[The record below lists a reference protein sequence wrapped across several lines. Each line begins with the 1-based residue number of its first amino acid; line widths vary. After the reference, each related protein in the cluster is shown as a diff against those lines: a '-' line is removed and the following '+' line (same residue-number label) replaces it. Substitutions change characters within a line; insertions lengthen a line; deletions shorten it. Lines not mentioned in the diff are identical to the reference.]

1 MATLSE
7 LDGVRLDALARQLAD
22 AHRQPAHT
30 VPAAAF
36 AGLSVEDAMA
46 IQHRTLALLAERAL
60 VTKVGIDA
68 GGRGIAAPI
77 YASLAGPDG
86 TSLALPARGV
96 LGIEVEIAVRLAA
109 TITPEMAT
117 AGEAAVLP
125 AIASYHVGVEI
136 VGSRFDD
143 RAVAGANGQ
152 LADNLN
158 TAGYVWSES
167 PWSRGLDLADV
178 RIDVEVDGKRF
189 WQGPGANPF
198 GSILAPVIS
207 YARARLDSFGALDAG
222 MLVTTG
228 SLCGLVAI
236 NRPYTIRAGIAGS
249 APVTLTFR

>member
-1 MATLSE
+1 MATASE
-7 LDGVRLDALARQLAD
+7 LDDARLDALAQQLAE
-22 AHRQPAHT
+22 AHRQPART

-36 AGLSVEDAMA
+36 AGLRVEDSMA
-46 IQHRTLALLAERAL
+46 IQARTLKLLGERAL

-68 GGRGIAAPI
+68 AGRGIAAPI

-86 TSLALPARGV
+86 TSIALPARGL
-96 LGIEVEIAVRLAA
+96 LGIEVEIAIRLAA
-109 TITPEMAT
+109 AITPEMAA

-125 AIASYHVGVEI
+125 AIANFHVGVEI

-158 TAGYVWSES
+158 TGGYVWSEV
-167 PWSRGLDLADV
+167 PWARGLDLKDV
-178 RIDVEVDGKRF
+178 RIDVEVDGEAY
-189 WQGPGANPF
+189 WQGPGVNPF
-198 GSILAPVIS
+198 GSILTPVIA
-207 YARARLDSFGALDAG
+207 YARAPLDSFGALSAG

-236 NRPYTIRAGIAGS
+236 NRPCTIRAGLAGS
-249 APVTLTFR
+249 APVTLRLR